1 MRKNVTHYMSILLKK
16 IVFGACIACAMLGV
30 SSCRKMIIKDEPMP
44 TASNPLP
51 NPGPNWVKMNA
62 PNDTITV
69 LEEFNNVIYAA
80 SNSNTLYTSVDHG
93 ASWATVKVG
102 AGDVNITAIRVFNG
116 KIYLGTGN
124 NGIFSSSDGRNWT
137 NYVNGFQDYNYLGQL
152 VGYPISSFAVS
163 NNTLYVST
171 RGNGVRALNQSTGN
185 WDAFNNGLPQIIT
198 SFEVF
203 KMLSSNNTLVA
214 AAGVNA
220 TFYYYNFN
228 SGQWI
233 ESALPHIQTYIDKMI
248 IDNGTLYGHTSE
260 GKIIRSV
267 NNGLSW
273 DYDTNDLH
281 NAQALN
287 YKELYCG
294 TTKDYVLSV
303 SFGSAENGTTVQ
315 QRDKNA
321 ALGSTWANGQEF
333 LEGIH
338 AHAMLEDGGKL
349 FLGTDHGLYVKSI

>member
-1 MRKNVTHYMSILLKK
+1 
-16 IVFGACIACAMLGV
+16 MLGL
-30 SSCRKMIIKDEPMP
+30 SACHKMAIKDEPAP
-44 TASNPLP
+44 VTSNPLP
-51 NPGPNWVKMNA
+51 KPGSNWVKLNA

-80 SNSNTLYTSVDHG
+80 SNSNTLYISVDHG
-93 ASWATVKVG
+93 ASWSSVKVG
-102 AGDVNITAIRVFNG
+102 IADVNITAIRVFNG

-124 NGIFSSSDGRNWT
+124 NGIFSSNDGRNWI
-137 NYVNGFQDYNYLGQL
+137 NYVSGFQDYNIYGYL
-152 VGYPISSFAVS
+152 VGYPISSFAIS

-171 RGNGVRALNQSTGN
+171 RGNGVRALNPATGN
-185 WDAFNNGLPQIIT
+185 WDAFNSGLPQIIT

-203 KMLSSNNTLVA
+203 KMLSANNTLVA

-220 TFYYYNFN
+220 TFYYYNVS
-228 SGQWI
+228 SGQWL

-248 IDNGTLYGHTSE
+248 VDNGTLYGHTSE
-260 GKIIRSV
+260 GKMIRST

-273 DYDTNDLH
+273 DYDTADLH

-294 TTKDYVLSV
+294 TTKDYILSV
-303 SFGSAENGTTVQ
+303 SFGSAENGTTIQ

-338 AHAMLEDGGKL
+338 AHAILQSGSVL
-349 FLGTDHGLYVKSI
+349 FLGTNEGLYVRSI